1 MTKTKVPIDI
11 FSVKEYGVDKWQKS
25 FFCPVSDDEF
35 ASLYEDV
42 TQGFTCEIKKQQ
54 KLIKILLII
63 QYPFLIFECINFL
76 HVLKT
81 IQKIHSLKMDV
92 LYSDKTS
99 WYKNIL
105 TGEDIDVNMSRI
117 NVDINSNV
125 GFIENVKSF
134 IKSIIFNRNI
144 FSYFFSR
151 KNKEDIKLLGSFNPL
166 IKDYLKLRPNW
177 VYFTSRR
184 NWLPKDT
191 HFILSERL
199 KNKLQQSSKAMVN
212 RLVIAAEKRGIELLD
227 KHKEHFERLI
237 EEELSNTAKILHL
250 VKHKI
255 SNKKRIHLLM
265 PARGNKFYLTV
276 GMAVQECGGTV
287 TNFAH
292 GGDTGFLNMPML
304 LASYFDMPLVNNFV
318 TYTTESAKLYDKIK
332 ARYSRCK
339 SNSLNIISANSGKYL
354 KLRKRYNKKSFPV
367 ENRRIMIIGYPH
379 QQWRKPLTGASSLIH
394 LDLELRLIDFLKKA
408 GYDTLYKVHPNR
420 IAETRGIFEDKVKVL
435 KGYMQQHLDKTDAFL
450 FPTLATTAF
459 SIALCTNKT
468 IITLDLSYKSQRYK
482 PFPEAVE
489 LMKKRCR
496 IVNTE
501 FDERKRIIFD
511 KNGLLDA
518 LSRKPEPPNT
528 EFIEKYMFPEKIKM
542 GKI

>member
-1 MTKTKVPIDI
+1 
-11 FSVKEYGVDKWQKS
+11 
-25 FFCPVSDDEF
+25 
-35 ASLYEDV
+35 
-42 TQGFTCEIKKQQ
+42 
-54 KLIKILLII
+54 
-63 QYPFLIFECINFL
+63 
-76 HVLKT
+76 
-81 IQKIHSLKMDV
+81 
-92 LYSDKTS
+92 
-99 WYKNIL
+99 
-105 TGEDIDVNMSRI
+105 
-117 NVDINSNV
+117 
-125 GFIENVKSF
+125 
-134 IKSIIFNRNI
+134 
-144 FSYFFSR
+144 
-151 KNKEDIKLLGSFNPL
+151 
-166 IKDYLKLRPNW
+166 
-177 VYFTSRR
+177 
-184 NWLPKDT
+184 
-191 HFILSERL
+191 
-199 KNKLQQSSKAMVN
+199 
-212 RLVIAAEKRGIELLD
+212 
-227 KHKEHFERLI
+227 
-237 EEELSNTAKILHL
+237 
-250 VKHKI
+250 
-255 SNKKRIHLLM
+255 
-265 PARGNKFYLTV
+265 
-276 GMAVQECGGTV
+276 
-287 TNFAH
+287 
-292 GGDTGFLNMPML
+292 
-304 LASYFDMPLVNNFV
+304 
-318 TYTTESAKLYDKIK
+318 
-332 ARYSRCK
+332 
-339 SNSLNIISANSGKYL
+339 
-354 KLRKRYNKKSFPV
+354 
-367 ENRRIMIIGYPH
+367 MIIGYPH